1 MPSTPSMI
9 GVLALAAVGA
19 TTAFNLPHRN
29 ALVAKSTALHDKRVV
44 DEDTASP
51 LSKLNIP
58 NPLAEIAD
66 LFANFDD
73 AMDDFFNKRMGNGEI
88 FYGKR
93 KYKPSGNIE
102 SDYNGGGLS
111 DWRKIEAAREFREER
126 ARLREEAQQK
136 AEAEKKRV

>member
-1 MPSTPSMI
+1 
-9 GVLALAAVGA
+9 
-19 TTAFNLPHRN
+19 
-29 ALVAKSTALHDKRVV
+29 
-44 DEDTASP
+44 
-51 LSKLNIP
+51 
-58 NPLAEIAD
+58 
-66 LFANFDD
+66 
-73 AMDDFFNKRMGNGEI
+73 MDDFFNKRMGNGEI